1 MREFLQSY
9 KIVMNIEQ
17 KASKNKH
24 LVRGFENTQ
33 ENFANFSAEVGQL
46 LCRSFGAR
54 RVAGFHSCCPLAKMD
69 ASFGA
74 RGRVVFHRGQS
85 AYSRRYLQN
94 KKGQTPYWKP
104 DLFIL
109 YPLSA

>member
-24 LVRGFENTQ
+24 PARGFENTQ

-46 LCRSFGAR
+46 LTRSFDNR
-54 RVAGFHSCCPLAKMD
+54 RVAGS
-69 ASFGA
+69 
-74 RGRVVFHRGQS
+74 
-85 AYSRRYLQN
+85 N
-94 KKGQTPYWKP
+94 T
-104 DLFIL
+104 DLNG
-109 YPLSA
+109 LS